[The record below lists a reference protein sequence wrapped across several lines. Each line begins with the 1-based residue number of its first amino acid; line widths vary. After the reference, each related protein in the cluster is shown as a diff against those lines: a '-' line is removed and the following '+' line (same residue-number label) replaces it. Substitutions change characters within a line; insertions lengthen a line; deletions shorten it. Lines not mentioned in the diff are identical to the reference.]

1 MFYFHLQCM
10 RLPFPRVRCCQPL
23 DFCNLMDKKF
33 FCAFNLHCMVDC
45 VCKDG
50 CKSNFYS
57 MCFFFSHVLFNY
69 VTLPVF
75 PNEIDSLFPCY
86 FPIP

>member
-1 MFYFHLQCM
+1 M
-10 RLPFPRVRCCQPL
+10 
-23 DFCNLMDKKF
+23 
-33 FCAFNLHCMVDC
+33 CAFNLHFMVDC

-50 CKSNFYS
+50 YKSSFYS
-57 MCFFFSHVLFNY
+57 MCFFFFLHVLLSY

-75 PNEIDSLFPCY
+75 HNEVVY